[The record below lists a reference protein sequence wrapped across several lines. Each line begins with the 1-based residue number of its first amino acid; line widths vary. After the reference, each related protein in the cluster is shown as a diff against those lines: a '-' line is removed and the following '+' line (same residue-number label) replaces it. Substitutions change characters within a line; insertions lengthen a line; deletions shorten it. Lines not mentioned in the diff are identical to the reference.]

1 MYILLKPLNAVLW
14 LSLGCSLACLPLVL
28 VLVARAEE
36 KVAPV
41 RLPQWSHYLSAGWY
55 GVSTFIG
62 ENVTRNMRS
71 TGAWALRLE
80 GGKGGGEPRKVV

>member
-55 GVSTFIG
+55 GVSTF
-62 ENVTRNMRS
+62 TRRVLTAVLS
-71 TGAWALRLE
+71 RFFIL
-80 GGKGGGEPRKVV
+80 